1 MVLVAGVALDRFLF
15 KVNDPLTG
23 NTVYLGNY
31 ACALPG
37 SSTLKENGIKYVL
50 TLMCFGEAE
59 EALRDNVS
67 ALQQLYAQRKT
78 VVAEDGVTYHL
89 VEMPDVTAPSRLSD
103 KEKFVLEEATCFI
116 DAALSRGKGSHVLVH
131 CHKGEKRSPTI
142 LLAWMGTRN
151 IRLMDAIESIDQGY
165 RGKEGWASVYKKTR
179 KDWIEELK
187 AWNRNWTERQ
197 KRWSEVVRVSRQPA
211 VEAKDT
217 IVAVQSVACETSPV
231 KDIPNE

>member
-1 MVLVAGVALDRFLF
+1 MVLVPGVALDRFLF

-23 NTVYLGNY
+23 NVVYLGNY

-37 SSTLKENGIKYVL
+37 SSTLKENGIKFVL

-67 ALQQLYAQRKT
+67 ALQQLYGQRKT

-103 KEKFVLEEATCFI
+103 KEKFVLEGKHGTWERAHLAQNGSCSEATCFI
-116 DAALSRGKGSHVLVH
+116 DAALSRGKDSHVLVH

-142 LLAWMGTRN
+142 LLAW
-151 IRLMDAIESIDQGY
+151 
-165 RGKEGWASVYKKTR
+165 
-179 KDWIEELK
+179 
-187 AWNRNWTERQ
+187 
-197 KRWSEVVRVSRQPA
+197 
-211 VEAKDT
+211 
-217 IVAVQSVACETSPV
+217 
-231 KDIPNE
+231 